1 MEAECGEV
9 VHGGT
14 VYLVDG
20 LCSDEWKGGAGLC
33 NHRTIEPAFN
43 RGHLRLEARGKLQES
58 VLTLSTG
65 LWREVDLVSER
76 QTAPEEP
83 RHENTRTGHE
93 DEPGSTISRHVRKS
107 SIGLA
112 VCQC

>member
-43 RGHLRLEARGKLQES
+43 RGHVRLEARGKLQQS
-58 VLTLSTG
+58 VLILGTG

-76 QTAPEEP
+76 QTAQEEP
-83 RHENTRTGHE
+83 CSEKTRTGHE
-93 DEPGSTISRHVRKS
+93 DEPCSTIGPHVCQS
-107 SIGLA
+107 SLGLA
-112 VCQC
+112 PCQC